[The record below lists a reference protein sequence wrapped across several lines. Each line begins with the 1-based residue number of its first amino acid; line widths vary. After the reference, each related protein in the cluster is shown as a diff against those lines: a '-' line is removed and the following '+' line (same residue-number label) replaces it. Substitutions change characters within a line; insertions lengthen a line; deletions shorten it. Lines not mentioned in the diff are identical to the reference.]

1 MLSLLILILKEN
13 TMNSNFRKPL
23 KLSLTSIY
31 MLLCSRILF
40 FRRVSSWQY
49 VRSSCLFTSP
59 PTTPLLH
66 SNCDLPWIHCMQNQ
80 GQLPSLVSLPSL
92 LTFHW
97 HILSSED
104 PPGLYPVKNSHASLR
119 LLLGC
124 TVGPRSVQGPETTY
138 QKSGFVNPAGVNQGL
153 ILDKPHLV

>member
-40 FRRVSSWQY
+40 FRRVSSWQHL
-49 VRSSCLFTSP
+49 RSSCLFTSP

-104 PPGLYPVKNSHASLR
+104 PPGL
-119 LLLGC
+119 GC